1 MNHFTN
7 IIVDKRSRSVVV
19 LIITIVVILGINALL
34 PVIEGDTHY
43 TEDPITVTYKEYLE
57 MNAENPNYSLTWNSE
72 QKILLYKADFI
83 KHNPDIPFEDIY
95 TITPPDEFQVE
106 VNTKFFFQY
115 VFWYITTLVHIV
127 SAILL
132 FYAVFNFFLTKNKL
146 KNPKY
151 IDLVNQM
158 DTLSNESLDPV
169 TFEPWM
175 VNPFNQ
181 ERKIKQ
187 HKANIKYNLKKL
199 DNKTNYK
206 IRLLAKKDPEDPACQ
221 KYVLKKQELNS
232 YLEDDYIMENVIL
245 SNVKGFLY
253 IHPSF
258 VTSGVNAISKT
269 TDSFS
274 LINTDRQRLGKDSVK
289 KILTSVC
296 LTVMFAILLTITI
309 FNSLDKPWYMFIF
322 DLLATIAPLV
332 MQIPMAL
339 DYSETFMD
347 EHLIPNL
354 ISRRTI
360 ALLYLASMKE
370 VKHEDIADNRP
381 VDPGSSGNRVYE
393 QGDSKTI

>member
-1 MNHFTN
+1 
-7 IIVDKRSRSVVV
+7 
-19 LIITIVVILGINALL
+19 
-34 PVIEGDTHY
+34 
-43 TEDPITVTYKEYLE
+43 
-57 MNAENPNYSLTWNSE
+57 
-72 QKILLYKADFI
+72 
-83 KHNPDIPFEDIY
+83 
-95 TITPPDEFQVE
+95 
-106 VNTKFFFQY
+106 
-115 VFWYITTLVHIV
+115 
-127 SAILL
+127 
-132 FYAVFNFFLTKNKL
+132 
-146 KNPKY
+146 
-151 IDLVNQM
+151 
-158 DTLSNESLDPV
+158 
-169 TFEPWM
+169 
-175 VNPFNQ
+175 
-181 ERKIKQ
+181 
-187 HKANIKYNLKKL
+187 
-199 DNKTNYK
+199 
-206 IRLLAKKDPEDPACQ
+206 
-221 KYVLKKQELNS
+221 
-232 YLEDDYIMENVIL
+232 MENVIL

-258 VTSGVNAISKT
+258 VTSGVNTISKT